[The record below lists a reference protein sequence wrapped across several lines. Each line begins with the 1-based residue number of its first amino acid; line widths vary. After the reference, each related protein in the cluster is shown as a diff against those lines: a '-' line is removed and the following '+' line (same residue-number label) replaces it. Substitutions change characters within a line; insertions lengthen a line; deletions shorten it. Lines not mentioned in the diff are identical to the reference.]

1 VVAEDDGLFSRLR
14 SGLRQDLSQLGARLT
29 GLAPRRKGVSLQHR
43 CFDAPDGRV
52 RLHLRTHE
60 DATGLL
66 IVNGTDALHLS
77 PLQADCA
84 ALVFDGMNGRGLEA
98 RATGGKVALQVGQA
112 LTHLRARYGAMRDF
126 ALEAEYERVRTAI
139 ERLSRPSERCRVCE
153 AGIPQPEALSI
164 RAQAPLKADLA
175 LSYACNNDCAHCY
188 NEPGRRAMPSL
199 DTDGWR
205 EVLDRLWQIGVPYV
219 ILTGGEATLRD
230 DLPEIVRHAEAL
242 GMICGLNTNGRR
254 LKDAALVEALID
266 AGLDHVQVTLAS
278 QRAELHNQ
286 IVRADAFDETV
297 AGIRNCLGRGLHT
310 ITNTT
315 LIEENAG
322 EAVQI
327 VDFLHDLG
335 LRTFAMNG
343 MIHSGCGAASPSALA
358 MPRLREALTSAR
370 DRAAERE
377 MRFLWYT
384 VTRHCELSPME
395 MGVGL
400 RFCNAAEYSVCI
412 EPNGDVLP
420 CQSYYE
426 PAGNLLRDRWER
438 VWECD
443 LFTRIRFRREHPE
456 DAGLSAEC
464 HECEDLRL
472 CGGGCPLERQLTAAN
487 GG

>member
-1 VVAEDDGLFSRLR
+1 MVAEDDGLFARLR
-14 SGLRQDLSQLGARLT
+14 AGVRDDLGHLGARLS

-43 CFDAPDGRV
+43 CFDGPDGRV
-52 RLHLRTHE
+52 RLHLRTHA
-60 DATGLL
+60 DGTGLL
-66 IVNGTDALHLS
+66 MVNGTDALHLS

-84 ALVFDGMNGRGLEA
+84 GLVIDGAGDANAE
-98 RATGGKVALQVGQA
+98 A

-126 ALEAEYERVRTAI
+126 ALEAEYERVRSAI
-139 ERLSRPSERCRVCE
+139 RKLSRPSERCWVCE

-188 NEPGRRAMPSL
+188 NEQGRRAMPSL
-199 DTDGWR
+199 DTEGWR
-205 EVLDRLWQIGVPYV
+205 QVLDRLWEIGVPYV
-219 ILTGGEATLRD
+219 ILTGGEATLRE
-230 DLPEIVRHAEAL
+230 DLPEIVRHAEDL

-254 LKDAALVEALID
+254 LCEPSLVDALID
-266 AGLDHVQVTLAS
+266 AGLDHVQITLAS
-278 QRAELHNQ
+278 HREALHNS
-286 IVRADAFDETV
+286 IVRAEAFHETV
-297 AGIRNCLGRGLHT
+297 AGIENCLARGLHT

-327 VDFLHDLG
+327 VDFLHGLG

-343 MIHSGCGAASPSALA
+343 MIHSGCGAANPSALP
-358 MPRLREALTSAR
+358 MPRLREAPAAVR
-370 DRAAERE
+370 DRAAEHG

-384 VTRHCELSPME
+384 VTRHCELSPMA
-395 MGVGL
+395 MGGGL
-400 RFCNAAEYSVCI
+400 RFCNAAEDSVCI

-426 PAGNLLRDRWER
+426 PAGNILRDRWER
-438 VWECD
+438 VWESD

-456 DAGLSAEC
+456 DAGLPAEC
-464 HECEDLRL
+464 LQCEHLRM
-472 CGGGCPLERQLTAAN
+472 CGGCPLERQLTGAQD
-487 GG
+487 G